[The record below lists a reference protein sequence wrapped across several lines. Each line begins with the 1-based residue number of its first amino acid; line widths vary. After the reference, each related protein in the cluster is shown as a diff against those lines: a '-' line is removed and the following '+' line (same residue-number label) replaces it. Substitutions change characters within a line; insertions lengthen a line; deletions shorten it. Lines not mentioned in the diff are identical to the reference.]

1 MDIILKGEELC
12 FVTGVS
18 LERTGGGQDG
28 CLLRCTAFSCKKIY
42 LTRSL
47 LSVYQIIITISFMQ
61 GIYTYIPETNHVPK
75 EYSVAAVL
83 SLLIMAPIS
92 LVPVLALVYF
102 YISTFQS
109 MCAVPNMA
117 VFCSL
122 LTSRFPGIIIIIII
136 ILESPEHAS
145 RDVPA
150 NTRYLQYTSLNANS
164 PICSFCHSLSIS
176 T

>member
-1 MDIILKGEELC
+1 MDIVLKGGELC

-28 CLLRCTAFSCKKIY
+28 CLLRCAAFSCKKFY

-61 GIYTYIPETNHVPK
+61 GIYTYIPETSHVPK

-92 LVPVLALVYF
+92 LVPALALVYF

-109 MCAVPNMA
+109 VCAVPNMA
-117 VFCSL
+117 VFCSSL
-122 LTSRFPGIIIIIII
+122 S
-136 ILESPEHAS
+136 ESPEHAS

-164 PICSFCHSLSIS
+164 PVCSFCHSLSIC